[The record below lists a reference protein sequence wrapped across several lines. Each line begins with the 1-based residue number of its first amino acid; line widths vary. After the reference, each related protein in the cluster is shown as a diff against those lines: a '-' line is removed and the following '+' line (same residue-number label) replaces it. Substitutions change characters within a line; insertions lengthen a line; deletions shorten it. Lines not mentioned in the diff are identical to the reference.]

1 MSRETRIAMAVGCAV
16 LTALSIPVL
25 SGPTLDADEPEA
37 LAAIPLP
44 AIPQESDLEP
54 VRERRQDASLATAA
68 PADVPA
74 PAVPARPVVASPPP
88 RPTPA
93 PASRPASPPAALAD
107 VPLPPVRAARPAPE
121 RVPPVQRTTVADVP
135 ISIPPQQP
143 ASHGWSRLVAEARKY
158 IGTNPTDM
166 QRRWCARFMNLVL
179 ARLGYNGTGSDAA
192 RSFASYGERIS
203 RPKVGAIA
211 VLSRGRNQTLGHV
224 GVISGFDSRGNPII
238 ISGNHGRR
246 VAESVYPR
254 SRVVAY
260 VLPTTDGPRRPVL
273 GRLAPPPAFSLA
285 RAEAPVSRGAV
296 ARTRLARR
304 ALAPRAPTQQ
314 FAARRAPAVEM
325 RRVDERPAFLARLEA
340 DLGRAGGRV
349 R

>member
-1 MSRETRIAMAVGCAV
+1 MSRETRIAMAVGCVV
-16 LTALSIPVL
+16 LSALSIPVL
-25 SGPTLDADEPEA
+25 SRPTPDVAEPEA
-37 LAAIPLP
+37 LAAIPQQIAALP
-44 AIPQESDLEP
+44 VASPPETP
-54 VRERRQDASLATAA
+54 VVAA
-68 PADVPA
+68 PAPPAVTPAALAPA
-74 PAVPARPVVASPPP
+74 PAVPRA
-88 RPTPA
+88 A
-93 PASRPASPPAALAD
+93 PASRPAPPQAALTD
-107 VPLPPVRAARPAPE
+107 VPLPPVRAVRAAPE
-121 RVPPVQRTTVADVP
+121 SVQRTIVADVP
-135 ISIPPQQP
+135 IAIPAQQ
-143 ASHGWSRLVAEARKY
+143 AAHGWSRLVAEARKY

-203 RPKVGAIA
+203 QPKVGAIA
-211 VLSRGRNQTLGHV
+211 VLSRGRNQNLGHV

-254 SRVVAY
+254 ARVIAY
-260 VLPTTDGPRRPVL
+260 VLPTSDGPRRPVL

-285 RAEAPVSRGAV
+285 RAEAPLPRATV
-296 ARTRLARR
+296 ARGVAARNRLAAR
-304 ALAPRAPTQQ
+304 RAPTQQ
-314 FAARRAPAVEM
+314 FAARRAPARGPVVEM
-325 RRVDERPAFLARLEA
+325 RRVNERPAFLARLEA

>member
-1 MSRETRIAMAVGCAV
+1 MSRETRIAMAVGCVV

-25 SGPTLDADEPEA
+25 SRPTSDVAEPEA
-37 LAAIPLP
+37 LAAIPQQVAALP
-44 AIPQESDLEP
+44 VAPSPEAP
-54 VRERRQDASLATAA
+54 VVAA
-68 PADVPA
+68 PAPPAVTSPALAPA
-74 PAVPARPVVASPPP
+74 PAAP
-88 RPTPA
+88 RAAA
-93 PASRPASPPAALAD
+93 PASRPPPAVALTD
-107 VPLPPVRAARPAPE
+107 VPLPPVRAARAAPE
-121 RVPPVQRTTVADVP
+121 RAQPAQRTVVADVP
-135 ISIPPQQP
+135 ISIPPQQ
-143 ASHGWSRLVAEARKY
+143 ATHTWSRLVAEARKY

-203 RPKVGAIA
+203 QPKVGAIA
-211 VLSRGRNQTLGHV
+211 VLSRGRNQNLGHV

-254 SRVVAY
+254 ARVIAY

-273 GRLAPPPAFSLA
+273 GRLAAPPAFSLA
-285 RAEAPVSRGAV
+285 RAEAPLPRATV
-296 ARTRLARR
+296 ARGVAARNRLAAR
-304 ALAPRAPTQQ
+304 RAPTQQ
-314 FAARRAPAVEM
+314 FAARRAPARGAAVEM
-325 RRVDERPAFLARLEA
+325 RRVNERPAFLARLEA